1 MAITTRDGLIA
12 AAKVIAPLYKTTTRT
27 TVAGG
32 WFSMFDIAGNPGAGV
47 LAGGETTP
55 PANTAG
61 RVVTDTIPGYPTLS
75 FSANRSYLS
84 RLSASNTVVSQ
95 IAIYDRI
102 WVGGTY
108 TFNANVN
115 VTSSSWSSRVSYDGG
130 AANYNG
136 LEIWAE
142 TVTAATGN
150 QTWNVTYTDQ
160 GGASGSTGAVGIG
173 AAPTVGR
180 CWQLPLAAGDTG
192 LQAITNVTGG
202 TGSAGTANIMVLR
215 PLVRVYVPV
224 ANQQVLLNWAD
235 LGLPE
240 IFNDSA
246 LYFMVMAPSGTSS
259 GTPWLE
265 FQVAN
270 G

>member
-12 AAKVIAPLYKTTTRT
+12 AAKAIAPHYKTTTRT

-32 WFSMFDIAGNPGAGV
+32 WFSMFDIAGNPGAGT
-47 LAGGETTP
+47 LAVG
-55 PANTAG
+55 NTANG
-61 RVVTDTIPGYPTLS
+61 LVHTDATAGYPAIA

-84 RLSASNTVVSQ
+84 RLAVSNTVISQ
-95 IAIYDRI
+95 IALYDR
-102 WVGGTY
+102 VFSAGAY
-108 TFNANVN
+108 AFNANTN
-115 VTSSSWSSRVSYDGG
+115 LASQPSYASRVSYDGG
-130 AANYNG
+130 AAKYSG

-142 TVTAATGN
+142 QVTAATGN
-150 QTWNVTYTDQ
+150 QAVSVNYTDQ
-160 GGASGSTGAVGIG
+160 DGNAGATTGALGIG

-180 CWQLPLAAGDTG
+180 CWQLPLASGDSG
-192 LQAITNVTGG
+192 LQKIENVTGSVA
-202 TGSAGTANIMVLR
+202 SAGTFNVHVLR
-215 PLVRVYVPV
+215 PLTRVYVPV

-240 IFNDSA
+240 LFNDSA
-246 LYFMVMAPSGTSS
+246 LFWMVMAPSGSSS

-265 FQVAN
+265 HQIAN